1 MNSYPQIE
9 QPVVTTAHFSDV
21 RTMDQV
27 SGWDNDFRQLDAGH
41 VDISAA
47 IRPGKYVSI
56 LKFSFNRA
64 YHQRGQAPAGVLN
77 FGIPLVALKDWYGQ
91 RFTLGQTLNFNHD
104 SGFDCVSPTDFHGV
118 TFTISEEFLVEVA
131 EACHLPLTDKLLN
144 PASGATVGTTA
155 SAGALINTIHSVLR
169 SQSALNE
176 EQQWGITADLL
187 IAASMDESMQ
197 DKSKLSTR
205 SKAAQAALTFI
216 EEHSDNAITVS
227 DICLNTGVAW
237 RTLNR
242 AFRERFEVT
251 PKQYLQRQRLTRAR
265 GELIMATPLSGRVS
279 DIANTTGFWHMG
291 QFARDYHKLFGELPS
306 VTLANSD
313 S

>member
-1 MNSYPQIE
+1 MNSYPETE
-9 QPVVTTAHFSDV
+9 QSVVTTAHFSDV

-47 IRPGKYVSI
+47 IRAGEYVSI
-56 LKFSFNRA
+56 LEFSFNRA
-64 YHQRGQAPAGVLN
+64 YHQRGQAPAGVMN

-91 RFTLGQTLNFNHD
+91 RFTLGEIVNFNHAA
-104 SGFDCVSPTDFHGV
+104 GFDCVSPADFHGV
-118 TFTISEEFLVEVA
+118 TFSVSEDFLLQVA
-131 EACHLPLTDKLLN
+131 EACHLPLTDRLLN
-144 PASGATVGTTA
+144 PASGATVGTPA
-155 SAGALINTIHSVLR
+155 SAGALISTIHSVLR
-169 SQSALNE
+169 SQSTFSE
-176 EQQWGITADLL
+176 EQQWGIAADLL

-197 DKSKLSTR
+197 DKSKLSAR
-205 SKAAQAALTFI
+205 SKAAQTALTFI
-216 EEHSDNAITVS
+216 EEHSDDAITVG
-227 DICLNTGVAW
+227 DICLHTGIAW

-242 AFRERFEVT
+242 AFRERFAVT
-251 PKQYLQRQRLTRAR
+251 PKQYLQRQQLTRAR
-265 GELIMATPLSGRVS
+265 GELIMTTPLSGRIS
-279 DIANTTGFWHMG
+279 DIANNAGFWHMG